1 MNDPEQLFKCLN
13 VQFSCTAGEDESM
26 DVEIMSGVLKNATHR
41 LFERKDQC
49 LVLKSGRNRYTCI
62 K

>member
-1 MNDPEQLFKCLN
+1 MILN
-13 VQFSCTAGEDESM
+13 NCSDASM
-26 DVEIMSGVLKNATHR
+26 YNSAVLQERTKAWTLKYMSGVLKNATHR